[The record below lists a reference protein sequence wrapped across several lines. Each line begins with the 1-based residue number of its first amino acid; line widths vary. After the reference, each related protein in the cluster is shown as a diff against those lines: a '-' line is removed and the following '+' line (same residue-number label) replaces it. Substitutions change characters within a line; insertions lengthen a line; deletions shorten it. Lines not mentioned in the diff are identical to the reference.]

1 MGKDEA
7 NIERLER
14 STMMTDTQQND
25 GPRFLADLAD
35 DAVMT
40 GTILA
45 KPLKGKD
52 VISQVIRSIA
62 SCYVSQSMSGHA
74 VDGSIETIE
83 YDAALESGGT
93 IHGSVIVTRRADGKV
108 VIIDGR
114 HSPQVAAAALAM
126 AVRTKLAVS
135 LTPAPF
141 I

>member
-1 MGKDEA
+1 
-7 NIERLER
+7 
-14 STMMTDTQQND
+14 MMTDTQRND
-25 GPRFLADLAD
+25 GPPFLADLAD

-62 SCYVSQSMSGHA
+62 SCFVSQSMSGRA
-74 VDGSIETIE
+74 VNGSIETIE
-83 YDAALESGGT
+83 YDAELESGGT
-93 IHGSVIVTRRADGKV
+93 IHGLATVTRRADGKV
-108 VIIDGR
+108 VAIEGR

-126 AVRTKLAVS
+126 VLRTKLAVS
-135 LTPAPF
+135 FTPDPF

>member
-1 MGKDEA
+1 
-7 NIERLER
+7 
-14 STMMTDTQQND
+14 MMTDTQQND
-25 GPRFLADLAD
+25 GPPFLADLAD

-83 YDAALESGGT
+83 YDAELESGGT

-108 VIIDGR
+108 VAIDGR
-114 HSPQVAAAALAM
+114 HSPQAAAAELAM
-126 AVRTKLAVS
+126 VLRTKLGVS
-135 LTPAPF
+135 LTPDPRPH
-141 I
+141 

>member
-1 MGKDEA
+1 
-7 NIERLER
+7 
-14 STMMTDTQQND
+14 MMTDTQQND
-25 GPRFLADLAD
+25 GPPFLADLAD
-35 DAVMT
+35 DAIMT

-83 YDAALESGGT
+83 YDAELESGGT

-108 VIIDGR
+108 VNRWPPLSSSGSSGTGNGFENEVGR
-114 HSPQVAAAALAM
+114 FVDAGPEAALR
-126 AVRTKLAVS
+126 VRSVV
-135 LTPAPF
+135 
-141 I
+141 

>member
-1 MGKDEA
+1 
-7 NIERLER
+7 
-14 STMMTDTQQND
+14 MMTDSQQND
-25 GPRFLADLAD
+25 GPPFLADLAD

-83 YDAALESGGT
+83 YDAELESGGS
-93 IHGSVIVTRRADGKV
+93 IHGSMTVTRRADGKV
-108 VIIDGR
+108 VAIDGR

-126 AVRTKLAVS
+126 VLRTKFAVS
-135 LTPAPF
+135 LTPDPRPH
-141 I
+141 